1 MLAGT
6 TESEGEEEFKTSV
19 GQVWP
24 IIQPIPHRILLET
37 AHNL

>member
-6 TESEGEEEFKTSV
+6 TGSEGEEEFKTSF

-24 IIQPIPHRILLET
+24 IIQPIPHGILLET